1 MTTEPSPAAVRQV
14 RFSLGAIIRFFGFLF
29 LASVFLLA
37 ATPEVAAGPARGD
50 STAEKKKIAPYALI
64 FGTIWDAQNRP
75 AYGVP
80 IKIRRADQKKAKW
93 ELRSDH
99 RGEFAQ
105 RVPAGAAEYVIWA
118 DRKPPKGKN
127 DWKPTETK
135 VVIQNDERIDVSLH
149 LTE

>member
-1 MTTEPSPAAVRQV
+1 VITEAWRSATARKGTLEVLIRSTIV
-14 RFSLGAIIRFFGFLF
+14 FILAFELVVALCSTMGASSAPTDNTDG
-29 LASVFLLA
+29 
-37 ATPEVAAGPARGD
+37 
-50 STAEKKKIAPYALI
+50 KKKIAPYALI
-64 FGTIWDAQNRP
+64 FGTVWDAQNRP

-105 RVPAGAAEYVIWA
+105 RVPAGAGEYVIWA
-118 DRKPPKGKN
+118 DLKAPKGHKH
-127 DWKPTETK
+127 WKAPETK
-135 VVIQNDERIDVSLH
+135 AVIQNDERIDVTLH